1 MLYCRVSCLKVLCSP
16 FFSLLLSSIS
26 ESFLTVKGAALF
38 LPRGNGSSP
47 SSASRFSQ
55 LRSKHA
61 GEVTGQQGETGR
73 LAASHVSL
81 TLIRVVFLFLHKETS
96 SSIYKPCSRSSDR
109 RTTSNWCV
117 NTFTPAKLNL
127 EVVDRLSRR
136 STLFYLID
144 PGGSVGERQRSDH
157 PLHGGGLNQRAAGHG
172 GERGAGNGLQSCR

>member
-1 MLYCRVSCLKVLCSP
+1 MLYCRVSCLKALCSP

-61 GEVTGQQGETGR
+61 GEVTGQQGETGC

-117 NTFTPAKLNL
+117 NTFTHAKLNL
-127 EVVDRLSRR
+127 EVVD
-136 STLFYLID
+136 
-144 PGGSVGERQRSDH
+144 
-157 PLHGGGLNQRAAGHG
+157 
-172 GERGAGNGLQSCR
+172 

>member
-1 MLYCRVSCLKVLCSP
+1 MFYCQVSCLKVLCSP

-81 TLIRVVFLFLHKETS
+81 TLIRVVFLFLRKETS

-117 NTFTPAKLNL
+117 NTFTQILKSSIDFQDDQLCFILLIQAVRL
-127 EVVDRLSRR
+127 ESANTQIIRYMVVVSTNGRQDTEESVVLGMDFSPVDR
-136 STLFYLID
+136 
-144 PGGSVGERQRSDH
+144 
-157 PLHGGGLNQRAAGHG
+157 
-172 GERGAGNGLQSCR
+172 